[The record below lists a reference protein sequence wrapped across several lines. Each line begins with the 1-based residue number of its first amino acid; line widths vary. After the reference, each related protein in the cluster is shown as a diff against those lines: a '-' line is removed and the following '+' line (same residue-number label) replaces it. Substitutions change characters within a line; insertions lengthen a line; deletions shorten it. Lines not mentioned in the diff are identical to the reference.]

1 MPIYEFR
8 CKKCGHTFE
17 TLASINEDGST
28 LECPECGEASPEKLL
43 SIFSAS
49 GTESPASSGGGGGGC
64 GHSHGGGF
72 S

>member
-8 CKKCGHTFE
+8 CRKCEHTFE
-17 TLASINEDGST
+17 TLASMNEDGSG
-28 LECPECGEASPEKLL
+28 LNCPECGEPKPEKLL

-49 GTESPASSGGGGGGC
+49 GTGSPAASGGGC
-64 GHSHGGGF
+64 GHSHSGGF

>member
-8 CKKCGHTFE
+8 CRKCRHKFE
-17 TLASINEDGST
+17 TLASMNEDGSG
-28 LECPECGEASPEKLL
+28 LNCPECGEPKPEKLL

-49 GTESPASSGGGGGGC
+49 GTGSPAASGGGGC
-64 GHSHGGGF
+64 GHSHSGGF